1 MNPPALAHLSD
12 CYIKP
17 QHTIEEASRPYYL
30 SAWDLVMLSMHYIQK
45 GLLFT
50 KPPPEE
56 DFKVVDFLEKLKHS
70 LSLTLVHFYPL
81 AGRLATSKADD
92 PDSSYVVY
100 VDCNNSPGARF
111 IHAAIDMTMADILTP
126 TYVPLV
132 VQSFFDHDRSLNH
145 DGHVKSLLSVQV
157 TELIDGIFVGCSMNH
172 CLGDGASFW
181 HFLNTWS
188 EIFQAQGGNN
198 NFSVSRRPVMESWF
212 PEGYGPILSLPY
224 THPDQFLARYEAPPL
239 KERMFHFSSESIAK
253 LKAKANAESN
263 TDKISSFQSLS
274 ALVWRCIT
282 RARHL
287 PHDQTTNCRMAA
299 NNRSRLN
306 PPLSPEYF
314 GNCVQGVR
322 AGFTTAG
329 ELLDHNLGW
338 AAWMLH
344 QGVADQDEKRVRE
357 WLDWWLKA
365 HFIYQL
371 GPMFDPDHS
380 VMIGSS
386 PRFNKYGIEFGLGKA
401 VALRSGYANKFSG
414 KVSAYPGHEGGG
426 SVDLEICLPPEIMAA
441 LESDKEFMDAV
452 SL

>member
-1 MNPPALAHLSD
+1 
-12 CYIKP
+12 
-17 QHTIEEASRPYYL
+17 
-30 SAWDLVMLSMHYIQK
+30 
-45 GLLFT
+45 
-50 KPPPEE
+50 
-56 DFKVVDFLEKLKHS
+56 
-70 LSLTLVHFYPL
+70 
-81 AGRLATSKADD
+81 
-92 PDSSYVVY
+92 
-100 VDCNNSPGARF
+100 
-111 IHAAIDMTMADILTP
+111 
-126 TYVPLV
+126 
-132 VQSFFDHDRSLNH
+132 
-145 DGHVKSLLSVQV
+145 
-157 TELIDGIFVGCSMNH
+157 
-172 CLGDGASFW
+172 
-181 HFLNTWS
+181 
-188 EIFQAQGGNN
+188 
-198 NFSVSRRPVMESWF
+198 
-212 PEGYGPILSLPY
+212 
-224 THPDQFLARYEAPPL
+224 
-239 KERMFHFSSESIAK
+239 
-253 LKAKANAESN
+253 
-263 TDKISSFQSLS
+263 
-274 ALVWRCIT
+274 
-282 RARHL
+282 
-287 PHDQTTNCRMAA
+287 
-299 NNRSRLN
+299 
-306 PPLSPEYF
+306 PEYF

-371 GPMFDPDHS
+371 GPMFDLDHS